1 MDQHASIRN
10 ISETILHSKEPI
22 NLRELSSFLKE
33 NILHLWKTQFKGTSL
48 KLLQINNNWKS
59 DIYCSCGKKYFS
71 CNLVVWFLNLSR
83 MATL

>member
-48 KLLQINNNWKS
+48 KLLQINNN
-59 DIYCSCGKKYFS
+59 
-71 CNLVVWFLNLSR
+71 
-83 MATL
+83 